1 MNPLDTQNSCEGTK
15 PMSEKKTTIGLRPE
29 NQKIIEEVMENFN
42 EQMDAARFAM
52 ALAIRENCEP
62 GPVSEVE
69 TKWNI
74 GSFDSDSDFRNL
86 IQALY
91 PDVDEPTKALESL
104 INQGL
109 QLLGDHLDER
119 KEMDIPALI

>member
-1 MNPLDTQNSCEGTK
+1 MN
-15 PMSEKKTTIGLRPE
+15 EKKTTIGLRPE
-29 NQKIIEEVMENFN
+29 NQMVIEEVMPYFN

-52 ALAIRENCEP
+52 ALAIREDCEP
-62 GPVSEVE
+62 KPTNEVE

-91 PDVDEPTKALESL
+91 PDVDEPTRALESL

-109 QLLGDHLDER
+109 QLLEDHLDER
-119 KEMDIPALI
+119 KEMDIPDLI